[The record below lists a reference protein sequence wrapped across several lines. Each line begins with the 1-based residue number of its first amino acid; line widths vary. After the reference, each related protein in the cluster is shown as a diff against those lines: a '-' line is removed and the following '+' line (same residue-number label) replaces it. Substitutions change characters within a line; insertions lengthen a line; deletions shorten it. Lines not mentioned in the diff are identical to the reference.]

1 MYRML
6 WSRRSLVAVV
16 AVLPACK
23 GTDKPAP
30 TPITTTVLL
39 RYHPPVGAAYR
50 YVLDQSSRFA
60 PEMATADSGAANT
73 LTLAFTQ
80 TVEAAAAGGV
90 PVTTTLDSARVA
102 SPMLSPEAADD
113 AARRLR
119 GVRLTSVFDDRL
131 RLVRN
136 DFSALDRLPS
146 IVGDQVL
153 LGFRAAA
160 APFPEQPVGPGDR
173 WTNQVEL
180 PFGQI
185 PGGAPITATT
195 TLTVR
200 EILVT
205 GSDTTVRF
213 SVETGLPERPL
224 RFTMGGQPITIALR
238 GAITGEQLFSLTRG
252 AVVTASLSGTIRV
265 NVTGGLF
272 GPQGM
277 ALRVEQ
283 QGTIGLREAGP

>member
-1 MYRML
+1 MSL
-6 WSRRSLVAVV
+6 SRRLLVIVV
-16 AVLPACK
+16 VVLPGCNAA
-23 GTDKPAP
+23 DKPAP
-30 TPITTTVLL
+30 TPITTKILL
-39 RYHPPVGAAYR
+39 RYHPPVGVAYH

-60 PEMATADSGAANT
+60 PDMVTSDSAAANT
-73 LTLAFTQ
+73 MTLAFTQ
-80 TVEAAAAGGV
+80 TIEAAAASGV
-90 PVTTTLDSARVA
+90 PVTTQLDSARVA

-113 AARRLR
+113 ATRRLR

-136 DFSALDRLPS
+136 DFSPLGRLPS

-160 APFPEQPVGPGDR
+160 VPFPEQPVGPGDR

-185 PGGAPITATT
+185 PGGAPITATST
-195 TLTVR
+195 QTVR

-213 SVETGLPERPL
+213 SVETSLPERPL

-238 GAITGEQLFSLTRG
+238 GAMAGEQLFSLTRG
-252 AVVTASLSGTIRV
+252 AAVTASLGGTIRV
-265 NVTGGLF
+265 HVTGGLF

-277 ALRVEQ
+277 ALRVDQ
-283 QGTIGLREAGP
+283 QGTIALREAAP

>member
-1 MYRML
+1 MP
-6 WSRRSLVAVV
+6 WSRRSLVAMV
-16 AVLPACK
+16 AVSLACK
-23 GTDKPAP
+23 GADKP
-30 TPITTTVLL
+30 TPITTKILL
-39 RYHPPVGAAYR
+39 RYHPPVGAAYH
-50 YVLDQSSRFA
+50 YVLDQTSRFA
-60 PEMATADSGAANT
+60 PETPTADSAAANT
-73 LTLAFTQ
+73 MTLAFTQ
-80 TVEAAAAGGV
+80 TIEAAAVSGV

-119 GVRLTSVFDDRL
+119 GARLTSVFDDHL

-136 DFSALDRLPS
+136 DFSALNRLPS

-160 APFPEQPVGPGDR
+160 TPFPEQPVGPGDR
-173 WTNQVEL
+173 WTNEVEL

-200 EILVT
+200 GIVVT
-205 GSDTTVRF
+205 GSDTTVHF
-213 SVETGLPERPL
+213 SVETSLPERPL
-224 RFTMGGQPITIALR
+224 RFTMGGQPITIAVR

-252 AVVTASLSGTIRV
+252 TVVTASLGGTIRV

-272 GPQGM
+272 GAQGM
-277 ALRVEQ
+277 ALRVDQ
-283 QGTIGLREAGP
+283 QGTIELRGAGP

>member
-1 MYRML
+1 M
-6 WSRRSLVAVV
+6 VV
-16 AVLPACK
+16 VLPACK
-23 GTDKPAP
+23 GADKPTP
-30 TPITTTVLL
+30 TPITTKILL
-39 RYHPPVGAAYR
+39 RYHPPAGAAYQ
-50 YVLDQSSRFA
+50 YVLDQTSRFA
-60 PEMATADSGAANT
+60 PDGAGADSAPSNT
-73 LTLAFTQ
+73 MTLAFTQ
-80 TVEAAAAGGV
+80 TIAAPAAGGV
-90 PVTTTLDSARVA
+90 PVTTLLDSARVA
-102 SPMLSPEAADD
+102 SPMLSPEAAVD

-119 GVRLTSVFDDRL
+119 GVRLTSVFDDRQ

-136 DFSALDRLPS
+136 DFSPLDRLPS

-160 APFPEQPVGPGDR
+160 VPFPDGPVGPGDR

-185 PGGAPITATT
+185 PGSAPITATT

-205 GSDTTVRF
+205 GSDTTVHYTA
-213 SVETGLPERPL
+213 ETSLPERPL
-224 RFTMGGQPITIALR
+224 RFTMGGQPITIVVR
-238 GAITGEQLFSLTRG
+238 GSLNGEQRFSLSRG
-252 AVVTASLSGTIRV
+252 TAVTASLGGTIRV

-277 ALRVEQ
+277 ALRVDQ
-283 QGTIGLREAGP
+283 QGTIELREAAP

>member
-1 MYRML
+1 MYGMP
-6 WSRRSLVAVV
+6 WKCRSLVAVV
-16 AVLPACK
+16 AVLLACK
-23 GTDKPAP
+23 GADKP
-30 TPITTTVLL
+30 TLITAKILL
-39 RYHPPVGAAYR
+39 RYHPPVGAAYH

-60 PEMATADSGAANT
+60 PDAVSADSAAANAM
-73 LTLAFTQ
+73 TLAFTQ
-80 TVEAAAAGGV
+80 TIAAAAASGV

-102 SPMLSPEAADD
+102 SPMLSPAAAED

-119 GVRLTSVFDDRL
+119 GARLTSVFDDRL

-136 DFSALDRLPS
+136 DFSALNKLPS
-146 IVGDQVL
+146 ILGDQVL

-160 APFPEQPVGPGDR
+160 VPFPEQPVGSGDR

-180 PFGQI
+180 PFGQL
-185 PGGAPITATT
+185 PGGAPISATT

-213 SVETGLPERPL
+213 SVETSVPERPL

-238 GAITGEQLFSLTRG
+238 GALAGEQRFSLTRG
-252 AVVTASLSGTIRV
+252 AIVNASLGGTIRV
-265 NVTGGLF
+265 SVTGGLF

-277 ALRVEQ
+277 ALRVDQ
-283 QGTIGLREAGP
+283 QGTIVLREAAP

>member
-1 MYRML
+1 MP
-6 WSRRSLVAVV
+6 WSRRLLVAMV
-16 AVLPACK
+16 AVSLACK
-23 GTDKPAP
+23 GADKP
-30 TPITTTVLL
+30 TPITTKILL
-39 RYHPPVGAAYR
+39 RYHPPVGAAYH
-50 YVLDQSSRFA
+50 YVLDQTSRFA
-60 PEMATADSGAANT
+60 PETATADSAAANT
-73 LTLAFTQ
+73 MTLAFTQ
-80 TVEAAAAGGV
+80 TIEAAAVSGV

-119 GVRLTSVFDDRL
+119 GARLTSVFDDHL

-136 DFSALDRLPS
+136 DFSALNRLPS

-160 APFPEQPVGPGDR
+160 VPFPEQPVGPGDR
-173 WTNQVEL
+173 WTNEVEL

-205 GSDTTVRF
+205 GSDTTVHF
-213 SVETGLPERPL
+213 SVETSLPERPL
-224 RFTMGGQPITIALR
+224 RFTMGGQPIIIAVR
-238 GAITGEQLFSLTRG
+238 GAMAGEQLFSLTRG
-252 AVVTASLSGTIRV
+252 TAVTASLGGTIRV

-277 ALRVEQ
+277 ALRVDQ
-283 QGTIGLREAGP
+283 QGTIALREAGP

>member
-1 MYRML
+1 MYRMP
-6 WSRRSLVAVV
+6 WSRRLLVTVV
-16 AVLPACK
+16 AVLLACK
-23 GTDKPAP
+23 GADKP
-30 TPITTTVLL
+30 TPITTKILL
-39 RYHPPVGAAYR
+39 RYHPPVGAAYH
-50 YVLDQSSRFA
+50 YVLDQTSRFA
-60 PEMATADSGAANT
+60 PEVATADSAAANT

-80 TVEAAAAGGV
+80 TIEAAAASGV

-119 GVRLTSVFDDRL
+119 GARLTSVFDDRL

-136 DFSALDRLPS
+136 DFSALNRLPS
-146 IVGDQVL
+146 IVGEQVL
-153 LGFRAAA
+153 LGFRAAVV
-160 APFPEQPVGPGDR
+160 PFPEQPVGPGDR
-173 WTNQVEL
+173 WTNEVEL

-200 EILVT
+200 EIIVT
-205 GSDTTVRF
+205 GSDTTVHF
-213 SVETGLPERPL
+213 SVETSLPERPL
-224 RFTMGGQPITIALR
+224 RFTMGGQPITIAVR

-252 AVVTASLSGTIRV
+252 TAVSASLGGTIRV

-277 ALRVEQ
+277 ALRVDQ
-283 QGTIGLREAGP
+283 QGTIELREAAP

>member
-1 MYRML
+1 MP
-6 WSRRSLVAVV
+6 WSRRSLVVLT
-16 AVLPACK
+16 AVLLACT
-23 GTDKPAP
+23 GDKPP
-30 TPITTTVLL
+30 TPITTKILL

-50 YVLDQSSRFA
+50 YVLDQTSRFA
-60 PEMATADSGAANT
+60 PDAAGTDSAPANT
-73 LTLAFTQ
+73 MSLRFIQ
-80 TVEAAAAGGV
+80 TIGTAAAGGV
-90 PVTTTLDSARVA
+90 PVTTQLDSARVA
-102 SPMLSPEAADD
+102 SPMLSPEAAED

-119 GVRLTSVFDDRL
+119 GVHLTSVFDDQL

-160 APFPEQPVGPGDR
+160 VPFPEQPVGPGDS

-205 GSDTTVRF
+205 GSDTTVHYTA
-213 SVETGLPERPL
+213 ETSLPEHPL
-224 RFTMGGQPITIALR
+224 RFTMGGQPITIAVR
-238 GAITGEQLFSLTRG
+238 GALTGEQRFSLTRG
-252 AVVTASLSGTIRV
+252 AAVTASLGGTIRV

-272 GPQGM
+272 GTQGM
-277 ALRVEQ
+277 ALRVDQ
-283 QGTIGLREAGP
+283 QGTITLQEAGP